1 MNIAILAHDSKKE
14 LMVHFCLAY
23 RGTLAKHNLCSTHKT
38 GKMVRN
44 TTGLKI
50 ESYLSGD
57 LGGEQ
62 QISAKIAC
70 NEIDLVLFF
79 RDPHRIIDN
88 HCDSNNILRLCDLY
102 NILLATN
109 IATAES
115 MIHSLERGDLDW
127 RNIINKV

>member
-1 MNIAILAHDSKKE
+1 MNIAILAHDSKKD

-23 RGTLAKHNLCSTHKT
+23 RGTLAKHNLCSTYTT
-38 GKMVRN
+38 GKMVRS

-62 QISAKIAC
+62 QIAAKISC

-79 RDPHRIIDN
+79 RDPNRQNDTAFD
-88 HCDSNNILRLCDLY
+88 DSNILKLCDLY